1 VIPRLYVE
9 QPLASGAMVAADER
23 ALHYLR
29 NVMRRAP
36 GDAVVLFNGRDG
48 EFEAK
53 IAALDKRKAELTITR
68 QRRAQDSVPDIV
80 LCFAPLKKDAIGFLV
95 EKATELGIAAFQ
107 PVITRRTVASRLNLE
122 RLCANAIEA
131 AEQSERLTVP
141 EVRAPL
147 TFDALLEG
155 WQPARHMILCA
166 EAGPTLPIADA
177 LKALT
182 FDVSPPNTWAIFC
195 GPEGGFHVSDL
206 GRRHAASA
214 ASDDA
219 DRHWGRGRGIGASMS
234 APPKAGGA
242 PITSKRQ
249 LVEYFEQ
256 GCKPRSEWR
265 VGTEHEKFV
274 FDLETLRT
282 VSYEQPNGIGALLR
296 GLQRFGWQP
305 VEEHGNV
312 IALTMEGCSITLEPG
327 GQFEL
332 SGAPLRSIHETC
344 AEVGRHLQQV
354 KEVGSEL
361 KIGLLGMGMNPKW
374 PRADTPW
381 MPKGRYKIMRKQM
394 ERKGKLGI
402 DMMTRTCTVQANLD
416 FASEADMVKKLRV
429 SLALQ
434 PIATALFADSPFTDG
449 KPNGFM
455 SFRSHVWTDTDPD
468 RCGTLPFAFEDGMG
482 FERYVDYMLDVP
494 MYFVYRDGEYIDAAG
509 QSFRDFM
516 RGQLPA
522 LPGEIPSMG
531 DWSDHVTTAFP
542 EVRLKRYIEMRGAD
556 GGPWDRL
563 CALPAL
569 WVGLLY
575 DDQALDA
582 AWDLVKDWTPEEH
595 DMLRREVPKQAL
607 RVPLRDRK
615 LQHWAL
621 ETIAIARAGLHRRAA
636 LDKIGGDESGFLNVL
651 QEIAESGRCPAEEK
665 LELYNGR
672 WNRSVDPVF
681 TEFAY

>member
-1 VIPRLYVE
+1 
-9 QPLASGAMVAADER
+9 
-23 ALHYLR
+23 
-29 NVMRRAP
+29 
-36 GDAVVLFNGRDG
+36 
-48 EFEAK
+48 
-53 IAALDKRKAELTITR
+53 
-68 QRRAQDSVPDIV
+68 
-80 LCFAPLKKDAIGFLV
+80 
-95 EKATELGIAAFQ
+95 
-107 PVITRRTVASRLNLE
+107 
-122 RLCANAIEA
+122 
-131 AEQSERLTVP
+131 
-141 EVRAPL
+141 
-147 TFDALLEG
+147 
-155 WQPARHMILCA
+155 
-166 EAGPTLPIADA
+166 
-177 LKALT
+177 
-182 FDVSPPNTWAIFC
+182 
-195 GPEGGFHVSDL
+195 
-206 GRRHAASA
+206 
-214 ASDDA
+214 
-219 DRHWGRGRGIGASMS
+219 MS

-242 PITSKRQ
+242 PITDKRQ
-249 LVEYFEQ
+249 LVEYFEA
-256 GCKPRSEWR
+256 GCKPKSDWR
-265 VGTEHEKFV
+265 IGTEHEKFV
-274 FDLETLRT
+274 FDLKTLRT

-305 VEEHGNV
+305 IEEHGNV

-344 AEVGRHLQQV
+344 TEVGRHLQQV
-354 KEVGSEL
+354 KQVGSEL
-361 KIGLLGMGMNPKW
+361 GIGLLGMGMNPKW

-381 MPKGRYKIMRKQM
+381 MPKDRYKIMRRQM

-468 RCGTLPFAFEDGMG
+468 RCGTLPFAFESGMG

-494 MYFVYRDGEYIDAAG
+494 MYFVYRNGEYIDVAG
-509 QSFRDFM
+509 ESFRDFM
-516 RGQLPA
+516 KGKLPA
-522 LPGEIPSMG
+522 LPGEIPTMG

-582 AWDLVKDWTPEEH
+582 AWDLVKDWTAVEH

-607 RVPLRDRK
+607 HVQLRDRK
-615 LQHWAL
+615 LQQWSL
-621 ETIAIARAGLHRRAA
+621 DVIAIARAGLQRRAA

-651 QEIAESGRCPAEEK
+651 QEIAEGGKCPAEEK
-665 LELYNGR
+665 LELYHGR